1 MDRFEYWLML
11 FSLYQAGAP
20 GTSLKAHQTALHKS
34 YGPTC
39 LCLNLK
45 KSPQI
50 LMERF
55 LERFWVTFLVRL
67 AITLASNSTNSSNQP
82 QKLKNL

>member
-20 GTSLKAHQTALHKS
+20 GTSLKAHQMALHKS

-45 KSPQI
+45 KSPPNFNGALSGALLGYI
-50 LMERF
+50 PGAFGHYTGL
-55 LERFWVTFLVRL
+55 
-67 AITLASNSTNSSNQP
+67 
-82 QKLKNL
+82 KLHQFI